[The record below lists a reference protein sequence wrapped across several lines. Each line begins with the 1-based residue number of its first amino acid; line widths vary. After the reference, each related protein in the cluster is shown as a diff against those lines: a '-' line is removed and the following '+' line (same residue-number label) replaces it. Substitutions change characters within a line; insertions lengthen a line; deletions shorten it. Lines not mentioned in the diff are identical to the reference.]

1 MRIWEEFLRL
11 DGWKSQFAS
20 VDRVLRHYAR
30 RVRSERT
37 RENFCS
43 TLMLFCKHCKMDP
56 DTLASLSSHEV
67 SKLCQDFTDSLGDRA
82 FSVRYVNVSQAFLKT
97 FFKENG
103 FTGEKELKVERYHQP
118 TRYRK
123 KPEYVPT
130 SEEIYR
136 MGYAAGSAK
145 NRAMIFT
152 LYTSGVRNSTLRA
165 LLYRDAKDEL
175 NRHSDVVKIPVYP
188 EMKQTD
194 EGACKGN
201 IPYYTFVSQEAIKAL
216 KEYLSERKQ
225 ASEEIGDGELLFCSD
240 SNQVS
245 RQKQRLT
252 PVSRNGLERMVKRA
266 ARLADVQPWQDV
278 TPKSLRKAFES
289 ALRNNRLDPKDQE
302 FLMGHIL
309 PGTQDPYYDSSKVE
323 DLRTKYSKIEFFKTT
338 QVDKLEMIK
347 VFAHTLGIDK
357 IEVKIQKLRE
367 KQRDMDEMEALGKI
381 MRKELG
387 MKPLETRMV
396 KRRKEDEDCD
406 NRKKYESKIVEE
418 KDLLPH
424 IDDGWE
430 IVRELKSGKLAIRR
444 ELNGSQMTFVNQK

>member
-1 MRIWEEFLRL
+1 MRVWEEFLKL
-11 DGWKSQFAS
+11 NGWRSHFVS
-20 VDRVLRHYAR
+20 VDKVLRHYAR
-30 RVRSERT
+30 RVKSERT

-56 DTLASLSSHEV
+56 DTLVSLPSEEV
-67 SKLCQDFTDSLGDRA
+67 SKLCQDFTDSLGDRG
-82 FSVRYVNVSQAFLKT
+82 FSVRYVNVCQAFLKT

-103 FTGEKELKVERYHQP
+103 FSGERELKVERYHQP

-165 LLYRDAKDEL
+165 LLYRDVKDEL
-175 NRHSDVVKIPVYP
+175 NRNSDAVKIPVYP

-201 IPYYTFVSQEAIKAL
+201 IPYYTFISQEAIKAM
-216 KEYLSERKQ
+216 KEYLNERKQ
-225 ASEEIGDGELLFCSD
+225 ASRELADDELLFCSN

-266 ARLADVQPWQDV
+266 ARLANVQQWRDV

-309 PGTQDPYYDSSKVE
+309 PGTQDPYYDSTKVG
-323 DLRTKYSKIEFFKTT
+323 DLRTKYAKIEFFKTT

-357 IEVKIQKLRE
+357 IEVKIQKLRK
-367 KQRDMDEMEALGKI
+367 KQSDMDEVEALGKI
-381 MRKELG
+381 MREELG
-387 MKPLETRMV
+387 IKPLETKMV
-396 KRRKEDEDCD
+396 RKRKRNDEDC
-406 NRKKYESKIVEE
+406 NSHKKYESKIIDE
-418 KDLLPH
+418 KELLSY

-430 IVRELKSGKLAIRR
+430 IVKELKNGKLAIRR
-444 ELNGSQMTFVNQK
+444 EL